1 MFAGEEAHDPCSCA
15 QLAEWE
21 LKCVNES
28 ETANWILANTRKC
41 PACNARIEKNQGCN
55 HMTCRLCKHDF
66 CWICMGTL
74 SASRKLL
81 WLLSVG
87 FPSSSA
93 ALLALLNARCGRWQ
107 GFVATS
113 DRDILIAAR
122 WMLTVICAHDSVVQG
137 AGRTTGSRQ
146 AGSTSATVSCPQKSR
161 PSSAPSTRPRRTSTG
176 TSLLVQFFA

>member
-1 MFAGEEAHDPCSCA
+1 VPITDHWLCLLLPAGEEAHDPCSCA

-74 SASRKLL
+74 SAPRKRL
-81 WLLSVG
+81 WLLFVCIPLSDT
-87 FPSSSA
+87 
-93 ALLALLNARCGRWQ
+93 ALLALLNMRW
-107 GFVATS
+107 
-113 DRDILIAAR
+113 
-122 WMLTVICAHDSVVQG
+122 
-137 AGRTTGSRQ
+137 
-146 AGSTSATVSCPQKSR
+146 
-161 PSSAPSTRPRRTSTG
+161 
-176 TSLLVQFFA
+176 